1 MSEASGASIEIRA
14 LRPDDADG
22 IVALYAACMATEPGI
37 GPITAEQ
44 WTAAMR
50 QARFNYGRDFLVAM
64 DGSELIGSAES
75 SLRDRGPRLA
85 RLVKIMVRPSR
96 RRRGLGQA
104 LLRAVLAQGPAAE
117 PVLIETIVRQ
127 EWAASLGFLTR
138 FSVAVTETEIF
149 MRCSTLRSV
158 PHEPEGVYVTRAD
171 ISAVASRAAEIHNAA
186 YREIAGFVAM
196 TAEDMRSSLQ
206 GSEVWTA
213 SLSHTVVAISILIG
227 TAVGLVAGYY
237 GGFVGAALMR
247 FVDAILC
254 FPSVFLLLA
263 LAAFI
268 SPNVVTI
275 TLIIAVTGWM
285 EVARVVQG
293 QIRTLRTRDFTLAA
307 ELMGA
312 SGRYVM
318 INELLRNAIGPII
331 VAATLTVARAILAEA
346 YVSFLGY
353 GIQAPV
359 ASWGN
364 MLNNAQQYLGSA
376 PWLAIFPGLMITLAV
391 ASFNFVGDGLRDA
404 LDARVEL

>member
-213 SLSHTVVAISILIG
+213 SLSHTVVAFAVIERDEDPIWLESLAVMPGWQGRGIG
-227 TAVGLVAGYY
+227 G
-237 GGFVGAALMR
+237 
-247 FVDAILC
+247 
-254 FPSVFLLLA
+254 A
-263 LAAFI
+263 LA
-268 SPNVVTI
+268 V
-275 TLIIAVTGWM
+275 
-285 EVARVVQG
+285 
-293 QIRTLRTRDFTLAA
+293 
-307 ELMGA
+307 
-312 SGRYVM
+312 
-318 INELLRNAIGPII
+318 
-331 VAATLTVARAILAEA
+331 RAILGAGTSDQRQVGLS
-346 YVSFLGY
+346 VSSLNTTARRLYARLGFEEVSAKLRY
-353 GIQAPV
+353 GVMCHDLRAR
-359 ASWGN
+359 
-364 MLNNAQQYLGSA
+364 
-376 PWLAIFPGLMITLAV
+376 LAG
-391 ASFNFVGDGLRDA
+391 
-404 LDARVEL
+404 